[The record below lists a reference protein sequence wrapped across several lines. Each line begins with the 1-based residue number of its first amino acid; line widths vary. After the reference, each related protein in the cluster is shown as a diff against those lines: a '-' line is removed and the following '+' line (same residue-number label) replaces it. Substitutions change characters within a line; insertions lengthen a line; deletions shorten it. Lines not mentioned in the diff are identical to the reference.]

1 MDEIL
6 AADRNAAARAR
17 ARDTLATAGPV
28 YETARSRLLQ
38 AIRTYRRTVVGQPS
52 TTETIHTLAHS
63 SLSLGTTGAIDRLLP
78 SAPGSAQQ
86 YALDAYVRAR
96 LAFVCMDSFMGM
108 LRAVVQSSEP
118 HRVAQTGSSTVY
130 YRHTAPYVGLYGPR
144 RRNLPK
150 YTLVATDGPL
160 PPSTLAYVPGQGIDM
175 ATLSQV
181 VTTDCP
187 VLRGHVRTTYHQG
200 KEYPYRLTITFM

>member
-63 SLSLGTTGAIDRLLP
+63 NLSLGTTGAIDRLLP

-86 YALDAYVRAR
+86 YALDAYVQAR
-96 LAFVCMDSFMGM
+96 LAFVCMDSFMGL
-108 LRAVVQSSEP
+108 LRAAVHSPEP

-130 YRHTAPYVGLYGPR
+130 YRHTAPYIGLYGPR

-150 YTLVATDGPL
+150 YILAAADGPL
-160 PPSTLAYVPGQGIDM
+160 PPSTLAYVPGQGVDM

-181 VTTDCP
+181 ITTDYP
-187 VLRGHVRTTYHQG
+187 VLRGHVTSTYHQG
-200 KEYPYRLTITFM
+200 KEYPYRLTITA

>member
-17 ARDTLATAGPV
+17 ARDTLATAGPA
-28 YETARSRLLQ
+28 YELARSRLLQ

-86 YALDAYVRAR
+86 YALDAYVQAR
-96 LAFVCMDSFMGM
+96 LAFVCMDSFMGL

-150 YTLVATDGPL
+150 YTLVPADGPL
-160 PPSTLAYVPGQGIDM
+160 PPSTLACVPGQGIDM

-187 VLRGHVRTTYHQG
+187 VLSGHVRTTYHQG

>member
-1 MDEIL
+1 MDKML

-17 ARDTLATAGPV
+17 ARGTLVTAGAN
-28 YETARSRLLQ
+28 YEAARSTLLQ
-38 AIRTYRRTVVGQPS
+38 AIRTYRRVVIGQPS
-52 TTETIHTLAHS
+52 ATETIHTLAHS
-63 SLSLGTTGAIDRLLP
+63 GLSLGTTGAIDRLMP
-78 SAPGSAQQ
+78 GAPGSAQQ

-118 HRVAQTGSSTVY
+118 HRVARTGSSTVY

-150 YTLVATDGPL
+150 YMLTAADGPL
-160 PPSTLAYVPGQGIDM
+160 PPSTLAYVLGQGVDI

-187 VLRGHVRTTYHQG
+187 VLRGHVTPTYHQG
-200 KEYPYRLTITFM
+200 KEYPYRLTITA

>member
-1 MDEIL
+1 MDEKL

-17 ARDTLATAGPV
+17 ARDTLATAGAN
-28 YETARSRLLQ
+28 YEAARSRLLQ
-38 AIRTYRRTVVGQPS
+38 AIRSYRRTVVGQPS

-63 SLSLGTTGAIDRLLP
+63 NLSLGTTGAIDRLMP
-78 SAPGSAQQ
+78 GAPGSAQQ
-86 YALDAYVRAR
+86 YALDAYVQAR
-96 LAFVCMDSFMGM
+96 LAFVCMDSFMGL

-118 HRVAQTGSSTVY
+118 HHVAQTGSTVY

-150 YTLVATDGPL
+150 YILATADGPL
-160 PPSTLAYVPGQGIDM
+160 PPSTLAYVPGQGVDI

-187 VLRGHVRTTYHQG
+187 VLRGHVMPTYRQG
-200 KEYPYRLTITFM
+200 KEYPYKLTITA

>member
-1 MDEIL
+1 MDEKL

-17 ARDTLATAGPV
+17 ARDTLVTAGAN
-28 YETARSRLLQ
+28 YEAARSRLLQ
-38 AIRTYRRTVVGQPS
+38 AIRSYRRTVVGQPS

-63 SLSLGTTGAIDRLLP
+63 SLNLCTTRAIDRLLP

-96 LAFVCMDSFMGM
+96 LAFVCMDSFMGL
-108 LRAVVQSSEP
+108 LRAAVQSSEP
-118 HRVAQTGSSTVY
+118 HRVTRTGSTVY

-150 YTLVATDGPL
+150 YILTAADG
-160 PPSTLAYVPGQGIDM
+160 TLAYVPGQGVDM

-187 VLRGHVRTTYHQG
+187 VLRGHVTPTYHQG

>member
-1 MDEIL
+1 MDEKL

-17 ARDTLATAGPV
+17 ARDTLVTAGANS
-28 YETARSRLLQ
+28 EAARSRLLQ
-38 AIRTYRRTVVGQPS
+38 AIRAYRRVVVEQPS
-52 TTETIHTLAHS
+52 ATETIHTLAHS
-63 SLSLGTTGAIDRLLP
+63 SLNLCTTRAIDRLLP

-96 LAFVCMDSFMGM
+96 LAFVCMDSFMGL
-108 LRAVVQSSEP
+108 LRAAVQSSEP
-118 HRVAQTGSSTVY
+118 HRVARTGSTVY

-150 YTLVATDGPL
+150 YILAAADGPL
-160 PPSTLAYVPGQGIDM
+160 PPSTLAYVPGQGVDM

-187 VLRGHVRTTYHQG
+187 VLRGHVTPTYRQG
-200 KEYPYRLTITFM
+200 KEYPYRLTLTT

>member
-1 MDEIL
+1 MDEKL

-17 ARDTLATAGPV
+17 ARDTLVTAGAN
-28 YETARSRLLQ
+28 YEAARSTLLQ

-52 TTETIHTLAHS
+52 ATETIHTLAHS
-63 SLSLGTTGAIDRLLP
+63 GLSLGTTGAIDRLMP
-78 SAPGSAQQ
+78 GAPGSAQQ

-150 YTLVATDGPL
+150 YILAAADGPL
-160 PPSTLAYVPGQGIDM
+160 PPSTLTYVPGQGVDM

-181 VTTDCP
+181 VTADCP
-187 VLRGHVRTTYHQG
+187 VLRGYVTSTYHQG

>member
-1 MDEIL
+1 MDKML

-17 ARDTLATAGPV
+17 ARDTLVTAGAN
-28 YETARSRLLQ
+28 YEAARSTLLQ
-38 AIRTYRRTVVGQPS
+38 AIRSYRRTVVGQPS

-63 SLSLGTTGAIDRLLP
+63 SLNLCTTRAIDRLLP
-78 SAPGSAQQ
+78 STPGSAQQ
-86 YALDAYVRAR
+86 YALDAYVQAR
-96 LAFVCMDSFMGM
+96 LAFVCMDSFMGL

-118 HRVAQTGSSTVY
+118 HRVARTGSSTVY

-144 RRNLPK
+144 NLPK
-150 YTLVATDGPL
+150 YTLTAADGPL
-160 PPSTLAYVPGQGIDM
+160 PPSTLARVPGQGVDM

-187 VLRGHVRTTYHQG
+187 VLRGHVTSTYHQG
-200 KEYPYRLTITFM
+200 KEYPYRLTITA

>member
-1 MDEIL
+1 MDKKL
-6 AADRNAAARAR
+6 AVDRNAAARAR
-17 ARDTLATAGPV
+17 ARDTLVTAGAN
-28 YETARSRLLQ
+28 YEAARSRLLQ
-38 AIRTYRRTVVGQPS
+38 AIRSYRRVVVGQPS

-96 LAFVCMDSFMGM
+96 LAFVCMDSFMGL

-118 HRVAQTGSSTVY
+118 HRVARTGSTVY

-150 YTLVATDGPL
+150 YILAAADGPL
-160 PPSTLAYVPGQGIDM
+160 PPSTLAYVPGQGVDM

-187 VLRGHVRTTYHQG
+187 VLRGYVTSTYHQG
-200 KEYPYRLTITFM
+200 KEYPYRLTITIM

>member
-1 MDEIL
+1 MDKKL

-17 ARDTLATAGPV
+17 ARGTLVTAGAN
-28 YETARSRLLQ
+28 YEAARSTLLQ

-86 YALDAYVRAR
+86 YALDAYVQAR

-150 YTLVATDGPL
+150 YTLTAADGPL
-160 PPSTLAYVPGQGIDM
+160 PPSTLAYVPGQGVDM

>member
-1 MDEIL
+1 MDKKL

-17 ARDTLATAGPV
+17 ARDTLVTAGAN
-28 YETARSRLLQ
+28 YEAARSRLLQ
-38 AIRTYRRTVVGQPS
+38 AIRSYRRTVVGQPS
-52 TTETIHTLAHS
+52 ATETIHTLAHS
-63 SLSLGTTGAIDRLLP
+63 GLSLGTTGAIDRLMP
-78 SAPGSAQQ
+78 GAPGSAQQ
-86 YALDAYVRAR
+86 YALDAYVQAR

-108 LRAVVQSSEP
+108 LRAAVQSSEP
-118 HRVAQTGSSTVY
+118 HRVARAGSTVY

-150 YTLVATDGPL
+150 YTLVAADGPL
-160 PPSTLAYVPGQGIDM
+160 PPSTLTYVPGQGVDM

>member
-1 MDEIL
+1 MDEKL

-17 ARDTLATAGPV
+17 ARDTLVTAGAN
-28 YETARSRLLQ
+28 YEAARSTLLQ
-38 AIRTYRRTVVGQPS
+38 AIRSYRRTVVGQPS

-63 SLSLGTTGAIDRLLP
+63 GLSLGTTSAIDRLLP

-86 YALDAYVRAR
+86 YALDAYVQAR

-108 LRAVVQSSEP
+108 LRAVVQSSDP
-118 HRVAQTGSSTVY
+118 HRVARTGSTVY

-150 YTLVATDGPL
+150 YILAAADGPL
-160 PPSTLAYVPGQGIDM
+160 PPSMLAYMPGQGVDM

-187 VLRGHVRTTYHQG
+187 VLRSHVTSTYHQG

>member
-1 MDEIL
+1 MDKKL

-17 ARDTLATAGPV
+17 ARDTLVTAGAN
-28 YETARSRLLQ
+28 YEAARSRLLQ
-38 AIRTYRRTVVGQPS
+38 AIRSYRRTVVGQPS

-63 SLSLGTTGAIDRLLP
+63 GLSLGTTGAIDRLMP
-78 SAPGSAQQ
+78 GAPGSAQQ

-96 LAFVCMDSFMGM
+96 LSFVCMDSFMGL
-108 LRAVVQSSEP
+108 LRAVVQSPEP
-118 HRVAQTGSSTVY
+118 HRIAQTGSSTVY

-144 RRNLPK
+144 RRNLPR
-150 YTLVATDGPL
+150 YTLVAADGPL
-160 PPSTLAYVPGQGIDM
+160 PPSTLAYVPGQGVDM

-187 VLRGHVRTTYHQG
+187 VLRGHVMSMYRQG
-200 KEYPYRLTITFM
+200 KEYPYRLTLTT

>member
-1 MDEIL
+1 MDEKL
-6 AADRNAAARAR
+6 AADRNAAARTR
-17 ARDTLATAGPV
+17 ARDTLVTAGAN
-28 YETARSRLLQ
+28 YEAARSRLLQ
-38 AIRTYRRTVVGQPS
+38 AIRSYRRTVVGQPS

-63 SLSLGTTGAIDRLLP
+63 GLSLGTTGAIDRLLP

-86 YALDAYVRAR
+86 YALDAYVQAR

-118 HRVAQTGSSTVY
+118 HRVARAGSTVY

-150 YTLVATDGPL
+150 YTLVAADGPL
-160 PPSTLAYVPGQGIDM
+160 PPSTLAYVPGQGVDM

-181 VTTDCP
+181 VTTDYP
-187 VLRGHVRTTYHQG
+187 VLRGYVTSTYHQG
-200 KEYPYRLTITFM
+200 KEYPYRLMITFM